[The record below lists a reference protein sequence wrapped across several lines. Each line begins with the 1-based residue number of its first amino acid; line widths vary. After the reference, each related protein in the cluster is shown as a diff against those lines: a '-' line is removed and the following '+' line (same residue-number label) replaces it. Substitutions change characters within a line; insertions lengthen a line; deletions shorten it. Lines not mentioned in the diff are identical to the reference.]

1 MAPARKMLGAMG
13 VEDEKADEIVEAHAE
28 ADDARSTRPSAPLT
42 ASGSHGSAA
51 AGIRQSGK
59 CGLGE
64 LATAVC
70 HEFVAAVVQ
79 YPRNH
84 GCCTPWPTAAE
95 NSWLL
100 SCHSLKNAATVH
112 ASRHQ
117 PEEMLP
123 PTRGRRQ
130 HTSAAAQ
137 GAPKARGT
145 HSPPLS
151 PLLP

>member
-1 MAPARKMLGAMG
+1 MAPARKMLRAMG
-13 VEDEKADEIVEAHAE
+13 VEDEKAEEIVEAHAE
-28 ADDARSTRPSAPLT
+28 ADDVRSTRPSAPLT

-112 ASRHQ
+112 ASRRQ
-117 PEEMLP
+117 PRI
-123 PTRGRRQ
+123 RGCCRA
-130 HTSAAAQ
+130 TA
-137 GAPKARGT
+137 
-145 HSPPLS
+145 
-151 PLLP
+151 